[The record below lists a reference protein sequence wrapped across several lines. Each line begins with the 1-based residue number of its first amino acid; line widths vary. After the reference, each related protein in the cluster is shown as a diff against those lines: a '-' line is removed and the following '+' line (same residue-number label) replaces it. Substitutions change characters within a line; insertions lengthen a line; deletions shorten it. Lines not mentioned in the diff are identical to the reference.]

1 MRDFDAHLSDE
12 ELLLAPEGESHLAD
26 CFQCRARLRELENAA
41 ADVARLRRES
51 LDLALPSHAAARSRL
66 RARLSE
72 DAEPQFWPWRWRAIT
87 ACALALA
94 CTAAILSV
102 HSRASRWAEEPS
114 ARLTPGAA
122 RVVDRDQL
130 CNSPLPKNQE
140 VSADLRRRVFQ
151 AYGLA
156 NADPRKF
163 EVDYLITPA
172 LGGADDIRNLWPE
185 PYVSTVWNA
194 RVKDELED
202 RLHDLVCQGEV
213 DLADA
218 QRDISTDWIAA
229 YKKYFG
235 TDAPER

>member
-12 ELLLAPEGESHLAD
+12 ELLLAPDGESHLAD

-51 LDLALPSHAAARSRL
+51 LDPALPSHAAARSRL

-72 DAEPQFWPWRWRAIT
+72 AAEPQFWPWRWRRAT
-87 ACALALA
+87 ALALALA
-94 CTAAILSV
+94 CAAAILSL

-114 ARLTPGAA
+114 PRLTPGKA
-122 RVVDRDQL
+122 RVVDRIQL

-140 VSADLRRRVFQ
+140 VPADLRRRVFQ